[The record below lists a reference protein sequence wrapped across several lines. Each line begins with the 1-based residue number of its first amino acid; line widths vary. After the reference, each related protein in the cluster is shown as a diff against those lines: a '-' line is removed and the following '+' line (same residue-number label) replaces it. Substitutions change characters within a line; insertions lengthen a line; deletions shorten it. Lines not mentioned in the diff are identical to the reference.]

1 MAGIAQHDGQR
12 YYQIDAT
19 INPGNSGGPVV
30 NTRGEVVGL
39 AVMKLGGE
47 GISHVDFAVPGTDAQ
62 PLLCEH
68 LVGFST
74 GGGGEA
80 LDGPGLVRRVR
91 PSVALLKVK
100 SQKKLSV
107 GSKRFSLNIFARHS
121 HDEHAAGNYISS
133 IGLPRMTFD
142 HSRSNAVIDEY
153 GNVVE
158 KKDES
163 TLPIDFGMSG
173 LLGIQALPD
182 PCPNSWTTEEIRVLS
197 VTKPSEDRSGST
209 SGPGSIYPP
218 GFPPSR
224 VGRGRAFGPPG
235 IPRPRFPMFG
245 QPEVKEVL
253 LIPARERCSY
263 EFVRADD
270 SEVVL
275 NKKYE
280 LRTSPPGE
288 TSGLTVEGSGSTTI
302 DRKLGVP
309 KSCKFT
315 GSITLATD
323 SKTLEIPIE
332 VEGKTRLIEK
342 KEKSPSNTSSTA
354 STSTPSKTPAQSE
367 REKRIEAIK
376 QLEENIA
383 KIRNTGS
390 KSYQVSSALGN
401 LAYMEPIDNRRAETA
416 ALIEKYINSTNSATR
431 HSAIRALGVWG
442 SRKHAPA
449 LAAKLTSEDDQTRR
463 YAIEALGKL
472 GGAKAAEAIVAT
484 VHDNMSYAQA
494 CTALEQIGADAESS
508 VIRLLL
514 SPDKMIRYQ
523 ACTLLGKIGGPKS
536 VPPLRKVAA
545 SDAESLCRMG
555 AEAAIKVILDQN
567 K

>member
-1 MAGIAQHDGQR
+1 MTRGSLAGIAQHEGQR

-39 AVMKLGGE
+39 AVMNSEAKAFHTS
-47 GISHVDFAVPGTDAQ
+47 ISPCPALTLSHSCASIPSGSRRA
-62 PLLCEH
+62 
-68 LVGFST
+68 
-74 GGGGEA
+74 GGGEA
-80 LDGPGLVRRVR
+80 LDGPSLVRLVR
-91 PSVALLKVK
+91 PAVALLKVK
-100 SQKKLSV
+100 AQKRLSV

-121 HDEHAAGNYISS
+121 EDERAVGNYISS

-142 HSRSNAVIDEY
+142 HSHSTVVIDEY

-158 KKDES
+158 NKDES
-163 TLPIDFGMSG
+163 ALPIDFGMSG

-197 VTKPSEDRSGST
+197 LTKPNDDQSGST
-209 SGPGSIYPP
+209 SGLGSIYPP

-245 QPEVKEVL
+245 QPEVKEVI

-270 SEVVL
+270 AEVVL

-288 TSGLTVEGSGSTTI
+288 TSGLTVEGSGSTII
-302 DRKLGVP
+302 DQKLGVP

-323 SKTLEIPIE
+323 NKTLEIPIE
-332 VEGKTRLIEK
+332 VEGNTRLIEK
-342 KEKSPSNTSSTA
+342 KKSSDASPTA
-354 STSTPSKTPAQSE
+354 STPSRPQTPAQSE

-376 QLEENIA
+376 RLEENIA
-383 KIRNTGS
+383 KLRNTGA
-390 KSYQVSSALGN
+390 KSYQISSALST
-401 LAYMEPIDNRRAETA
+401 LAHMEPIDNRRAETVA
-416 ALIEKYINSTNSATR
+416 AIEKYINSTDSSTR

-442 SRKHAPA
+442 SQKQVPT
-449 LAAKLTSEDDQTRR
+449 LAAKLTSEDDQTRY

-472 GGAKAAEAIVAT
+472 GGPKAAEAILTTAN
-484 VHDNMSYAQA
+484 DNMSFSRAA
-494 CTALEQIGADAESS
+494 LALE
-508 VIRLLL
+508 
-514 SPDKMIRYQ
+514 
-523 ACTLLGKIGGPKS
+523 KIG
-536 VPPLRKVAA
+536 
-545 SDAESLCRMG
+545 SDAERP
-555 AEAAIKVILDQN
+555 
-567 K
+567 